1 MTQLPRTP
9 KNDFSDEV
17 SEKNVDCSSAT
28 MFSRGKFPRTG
39 TDIERNL
46 IFRHMRANEGLN

>member
-17 SEKNVDCSSAT
+17 SEKNVDFSSAT